1 MCHAYQIVKSHGIPD
16 DHIIVMMAD
25 DIAYHEK
32 NPTPGKIIN
41 EANIKALLCTSNV
54 NGVLFSPTG
63 RMFTKECPGTTSV
76 ITSGRT
82 FS

>member
-1 MCHAYQIVKSHGIPD
+1 MTRGNSH

-41 EANIKALLCTSNV
+41 EANIKALLSTFNV

-76 ITSGRT
+76 TTSGQT